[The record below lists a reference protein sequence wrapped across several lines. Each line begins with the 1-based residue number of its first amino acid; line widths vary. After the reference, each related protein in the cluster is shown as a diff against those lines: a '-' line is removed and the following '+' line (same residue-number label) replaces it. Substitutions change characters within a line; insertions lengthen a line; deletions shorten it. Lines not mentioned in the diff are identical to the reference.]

1 MIPRLSGDCEGRERI
16 RRNNSV
22 KYYGEIPSVSR
33 EAYARQPR
41 MRTERKRKKARR
53 RKLPDPQIFSGGGR
67 DEERYR
73 RWIEQNEL
81 GYVERIIPF
90 NDVNRKM

>member
-16 RRNNSV
+16 RRRNS
-22 KYYGEIPSVSR
+22 IHVSLAVCSPTPNANR
-33 EAYARQPR
+33 AKTQESTSPE
-41 MRTERKRKKARR
+41 T
-53 RKLPDPQIFSGGGR
+53 PDPQIFSGGGR

>member
-1 MIPRLSGDCEGRERI
+1 
-16 RRNNSV
+16 
-22 KYYGEIPSVSR
+22 
-33 EAYARQPR
+33 